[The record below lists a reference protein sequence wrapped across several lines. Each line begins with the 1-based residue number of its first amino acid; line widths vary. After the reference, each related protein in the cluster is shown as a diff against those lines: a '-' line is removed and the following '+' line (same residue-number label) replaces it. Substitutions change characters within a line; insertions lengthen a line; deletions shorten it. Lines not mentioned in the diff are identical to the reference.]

1 MIKLSF
7 KRNSHNDNDRDALEK
22 RIAKL
27 EVEFKRINTLEVT
40 MKRFLKM
47 ESNFLAIS
55 TMNALENSATKGKK
69 EKQFQSI
76 PDDFEAK
83 IIATVEKRMTAQ
95 WFYEMDKLK
104 EQLHTLSND
113 MTSLKERIKQCES
126 ENKQILKEF
135 HEIKKALG
143 GQSKSNDLP
152 IVYQD
157 IKVERM
163 LIDKYELNNNI
174 AHLGVRDLSGS
185 LNVGATYGTGI
196 IPSELAEDFLS
207 TMNDFKKGKNDE
219 QKSDEP
225 TEQANTNEEEN
236 GGIKVEMNEEGTE
249 IFIEED

>member
-1 MIKLSF
+1 MPF
-7 KRNSHNDNDRDALEK
+7 KRNGHKENDRDALVK
-22 RIAKL
+22 RITKL

-47 ESNFLAIS
+47 ESHLLAIS
-55 TMNALENSATKGKK
+55 TMNALEESAVKGKK
-69 EKQFQSI
+69 EKQYPSI

-83 IIATVEKRMTAQ
+83 INATVEKRMRAQ
-95 WFYEMDKLK
+95 WFHEMDKLK
-104 EQLHTLSND
+104 EQLHVLTQN
-113 MTSLKERIKQCES
+113 MTSLKERIQQCES
-126 ENKQILKEF
+126 ENKQIFEEF
-135 HEIKKALG
+135 QEIKKALG
-143 GQSKSNDLP
+143 SQTQSTHLP

-196 IPSELAEDFLS
+196 IPSDLAEDFLS
-207 TMNDFKKGKNDE
+207 TMNDFKKGKKGEQKGDE
-219 QKSDEP
+219 Q
-225 TEQANTNEEEN
+225 TEQADTHEDKS
-236 GGIKVEMNEEGTE
+236 GGMKVDMNEKGTE